1 MPDRFKYAKVR
12 QKIINALR
20 TDLMGPQSADEI
32 LDENPKSAYII
43 GMLASQQSIKTPPLQ
58 VSRRLIL
65 ILRMETQTTIPLA
78 RMMIMSDHDNQF

>member
-43 GMLASQQSIKTPPLQ
+43 GMLASQAVDKNSSTAGEQEVDSDIAKGAGPSSTARGRPL
-58 VSRRLIL
+58 RRG
-65 ILRMETQTTIPLA
+65 
-78 RMMIMSDHDNQF
+78 

>member
-43 GMLASQQSIKTPPLQ
+43 GILRQSIKTPPLQ

-78 RMMIMSDHDNQF
+78 RMMIMSRS